1 MRLTQTL
8 KEWMSIAL
16 MLGTDNMNRFDTCYD
31 WIKDED
37 VVIAFIADLDSEDDD
52 DIFDAVYSKIDDVQE
67 EIYRRCGMVDA

>member
-37 VVIAFIADLDSEDDD
+37 VVIAFIAE
-52 DIFDAVYSKIDDVQE
+52 
-67 EIYRRCGMVDA
+67 